1 MSSSDL
7 GYAAPSSVP
16 VGVDPTRASIARVYD
31 AALGGKDN
39 YEIDRLVL
47 QQVATRAPEV
57 RDLAW
62 SNRNFLIRAVRF
74 VAEQGGITQFL
85 DCGSGLPTAEN
96 THQVVQRVNPDTTV
110 VYVDNDPVVLA
121 HGRALLEDAPHT
133 HVVADDIFNPGRIL
147 ANEEIRRYINFDR
160 PLALLQVGTLHH
172 YNADDGADL
181 MREYVQALPSGS
193 FVVIAH
199 FFDPET
205 PGLTELAQK
214 MEQLFIHSP
223 MGSGRFRT
231 EREIL
236 AFVEGLEIISP
247 GLDKEPGLALCDN
260 WWPDGPRLT
269 PLNEVEQCI
278 AGVVARKP

>member
-1 MSSSDL
+1 MPSFES
-7 GYAAPSSVP
+7 GYTAPSSVP

-39 YEIDRLVL
+39 YEIDREVL
-47 QQVATRAPEV
+47 RQVATKAPEV

-62 SNRNFLIRAVRF
+62 SNRNFLTRAVRF
-74 VAEQGGITQFL
+74 LAQQGKITQFL

-96 THQVVQRVNPDTTV
+96 THQIAQRVNAGTQV

-121 HGRALLEDAPHT
+121 HGRAILENNPNT
-133 HVVADDIFNPGRIL
+133 HFVAEDIFQPGRLL
-147 ANEEIRRYINFDR
+147 ANEVVREHLDFSR

-172 YNADDGADL
+172 YTADNGADL
-181 MREYVQALPSGS
+181 MREYIDALPSGS

-199 FFDPET
+199 FFDPEK
-205 PGLTELAQK
+205 PGLSELARK
-214 MEQLFIHSP
+214 MEELFMHSP

-231 EREIL
+231 ASEISS
-236 AFVEGLEIISP
+236 FVEGLEIMPSGP
-247 GLDKEPGLALCDN
+247 GKEPGLELCDH
-260 WWPDGPRLT
+260 WWPDGPKLT